1 MGVNGDGD
9 FDNLLIYSYF
19 KTSVY
24 NWCFLCCF
32 DNKCK
37 KCYNK
42 SMIKKNKRMGECI
55 MEKKKIIKIC
65 LIVLAIV
72 VVLALVYMIRNYI
85 IAKDIIDKNVAK
97 AVQSESIH
105 TKTIIKEGEN
115 VRETFDNYKKGN
127 KELTINIMNN
137 EDGSETKIS
146 MYTVGTNETT
156 YYENKE
162 GKFVEQEEV
171 QEMPAIT
178 EEEAYAQFEK
188 ESKISTFF
196 AEAFTSFKT
205 VKIDGKDCY
214 LIEKSELPIFKDFEN
229 GKNKN
234 EIYVDK
240 ETGLIIKTVID
251 DITTEYIYEFDNVN
265 DVIFTEPDISEY
277 EPYI

>member
-1 MGVNGDGD
+1 
-9 FDNLLIYSYF
+9 
-19 KTSVY
+19 
-24 NWCFLCCF
+24 
-32 DNKCK
+32 
-37 KCYNK
+37 
-42 SMIKKNKRMGECI
+42 

-65 LIVLAIV
+65 II
-72 VVLALVYMIRNYI
+72 VLALVVVLVLVYMTRNYI

-115 VRETFDNYKKGN
+115 VRETFDNYKKGD

-171 QEMPAIT
+171 QEMPVIT
-178 EEEAYAQFEK
+178 EEDAYAQFEK
-188 ESKISTFF
+188 ESKLETFF
-196 AEAFTSFKT
+196 AGAFTSFKS
-205 VKIDGKDCY
+205 VNIDGKDCY

-229 GKNKN
+229 GKNKT

-240 ETGLIIKTVID
+240 DTGLIIRTVANGL
-251 DITTEYIYEFDNVN
+251 TTEYEYEVDNVN

-277 EPYI
+277 ELYI